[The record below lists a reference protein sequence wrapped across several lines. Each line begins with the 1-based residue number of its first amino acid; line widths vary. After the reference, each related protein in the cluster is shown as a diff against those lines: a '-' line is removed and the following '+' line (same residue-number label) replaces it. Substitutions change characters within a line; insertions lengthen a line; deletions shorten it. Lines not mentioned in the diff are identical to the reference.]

1 MNLVRFIGSLFVFIG
16 VLASCAV
23 AIAVLFLMLR
33 FWPLLL
39 VFVLACCLFD
49 HLLNRKE
56 SRPRQ
61 AKARRQ

>member
-39 VFVLACCLFD
+39 VILLAWVVVKPSSGRM
-49 HLLNRKE
+49 N
-56 SRPRQ
+56 
-61 AKARRQ
+61 

>member
-1 MNLVRFIGSLFVFIG
+1 MNLVRSIGSLFVFIG

-33 FWPLLL
+33 LWPVLL
-39 VFVLACCLFD
+39 VFVLACCLFG
-49 HLLNRKE
+49 HLLNRE
-56 SRPRQ
+56 APQSQQ